1 MSLFLTLIES
11 NGLVLRP
18 HGALI
23 VLPCM
28 GSLTHVTISPAWRT
42 ALIRW
47 GSLIRML
54 SAPILVIIVSL
65 PGLLCGLRISHN
77 FTSSFGSILSL
88 TCVTSPGIKKP
99 QRGTPRKGSCSEI
112 KIKTKRRESYYLNS
126 TYVKH
131 IRANSI
137 NSNAL
142 IHKPLIQ
149 RCFCSKVVSE
159 ESKTGLGTHN

>member
-99 QRGTPRKGSCSEI
+99 QRGAPRKGSCSEI

-126 TYVKH
+126 
-131 IRANSI
+131 S
-137 NSNAL
+137 
-142 IHKPLIQ
+142 
-149 RCFCSKVVSE
+149 
-159 ESKTGLGTHN
+159 